1 MKTTIT
7 TKDEIDNL
15 PDSDQGKD
23 IRKML
28 TSPLSIGSS
37 QYMVDKLTYDDGLN
51 AHGEAV
57 DFPSMEISAVFL
69 SGSLRTNASLS
80 HGDESERRITTN

>member
-69 SGSLRTNASLS
+69 SGSLRTNEQSPSVDAK
-80 HGDESERRITTN
+80 EKPMP

>member
-7 TKDEIDNL
+7 KTDEIDKL

-28 TSPLSIGSS
+28 SSPITIGDS
-37 QYMVDKLTYDDGLN
+37 QYMVQKLTYDDGIN
-51 AHGEAV
+51 ESGEAV

-69 SGSLRTNASLS
+69 SGSLRANA
-80 HGDESERRITTN
+80 